1 MMAKRDDF
9 TINGETVAPG
19 SSATIALPVSSF
31 ASGMP
36 ASLHIR
42 VAHGRAEGPTIFVS
56 AAVHG
61 DEIIGAA
68 IIQRLVQ
75 RIDAGELAGTVIF
88 APAINIFGFLTHS
101 RYLPDRRDL
110 NRSFPGSPKG
120 SLAGQVAH
128 VFLNDIIDRCSLG
141 IDIHSAAIHRY
152 NLPQIRIA
160 PDDPHLLE
168 LALAFA
174 PPVIIQASLRPGSL
188 REVARERGVGMLLM
202 ETGEALRFDRLSIR
216 AGERGVLR
224 VMAELG
230 MLECPAEFSEETVPA
245 RSKHSQWVRAPR
257 SGISRRLRKSGD
269 IVEKDETLAVV
280 SGLFGEEEEEVK
292 SPIDGIIIG
301 HVNLPVLNQGDAM
314 FHIAEVQRFDTLEER
329 VGLITDSLNMS
340 QRELFEA
347 IPDEDEVI

>member
-1 MMAKRDDF
+1 MAERDGF
-9 TINGETVAPG
+9 AISGEAIAPG
-19 SSATIALPVSSF
+19 TSATIALPVSSF

-36 ASLHIR
+36 AGLHIR
-42 VAHGRAEGPTIFVS
+42 VLHGRTDGPTIFVS

-75 RIDAGELAGTVIF
+75 RLDAAELAGTVIF

-128 VFLNDIIDRCSLG
+128 VFLHDIIDRCSLG

-160 PDDPHLLE
+160 PDDPELLE

-188 REVARERGVGMLLM
+188 RAVARDRGVGMLLM

-224 VMAELG
+224 VMAKLG
-230 MLECPAEFSEETVPA
+230 MLKCPAEFAEETIPA

-257 SGISRRLRKSGD
+257 SGISRRLRKSGA
-269 IVEKDETLAVV
+269 IVEKDETLALV

-314 FHIAEVQRFDTLEER
+314 FHIAEAQRFDTLEER
-329 VGLITDSLNMS
+329 VGQITDSLNMS
-340 QRELFEA
+340 QRELFES

>member
-1 MMAKRDDF
+1 MAQRDGF
-9 TINGETVAPG
+9 SINGETVAPG
-19 SSATIALPVSSF
+19 TSATIALPVSSF

-42 VAHGRAEGPTIFVS
+42 VIHGKADGPTIFVS

-68 IIQRLVQ
+68 IIQQLVQ
-75 RIDAGELAGTVIF
+75 RIDAAKLAGTVIF

-128 VFLNDIIDRCSLG
+128 VFLNDIIARCSLG

-188 REVARERGVGMLLM
+188 REVARERGIGMLLM

-224 VMAELG
+224 VMAKLG
-230 MLECPAEFSEETVPA
+230 MLECPPEFAEETVPA
-245 RSKHSQWVRAPR
+245 RATHSQWVRASR
-257 SGISRRLRKSGD
+257 SGISRRLHKSGD
-269 IVEKDETLAVV
+269 IVEKDQTLAVIG
-280 SGLFGEEEEEVK
+280 GLFGEEEEAIK

-314 FHIAEVQRFDTLEER
+314 FHIAGVQRLDTLEER
-329 VGLITDSLNMS
+329 VGQITDSLNMS

>member
-1 MMAKRDDF
+1 MAERDGF
-9 TINGETVAPG
+9 AINGETIAPG
-19 SSATIALPVSSF
+19 TSVNIALPVSSF

-36 ASLHIR
+36 ANLHIR
-42 VAHGRAEGPTIFVS
+42 VVHGKSDGPTIFVS

-61 DEIIGAA
+61 DEIIGSA
-68 IIQRLVQ
+68 IIQQLVK
-75 RIDAGELAGTVIF
+75 RVDASELAGTVIF

-110 NRSFPGSPKG
+110 NRSFPGSQKG
-120 SLAGQVAH
+120 SLAGQVAYL
-128 VFLNDIIDRCSLG
+128 FLHEIIDRCSLG

-160 PDDPHLLE
+160 PEDPRLLE

-174 PPVIIQASLRPGSL
+174 PPVIIQAPLRAGSL
-188 REVARERGVGMLLM
+188 REIARERGVGMLLM

-224 VMAELG
+224 VMEKLG
-230 MLECPAEFSEETVPA
+230 MLECPPEFAEETISA
-245 RSKHSQWVRAPR
+245 RSKRSQWVRAPR
-257 SGISRRLRKSGD
+257 SGISSRLRKSGD
-269 IVEKDETLAVV
+269 IVERDETLAIV
-280 SGLFGEEEEEVK
+280 SGLFGEDEEEVK

-314 FHIAEVQRFDTLEER
+314 FHIAEVQRLDTLEER
-329 VGLITDSLNMS
+329 VGQITDALNMS